1 MFNVIVIYV
10 NEERKR
16 RTQIYL
22 EHTGIHKDQIYYLDA
37 SVIENSKIFLEHI
50 PENINTTQNKKIMC
64 CLKSHMRAINYA
76 FNYSRNKYTIVL
88 EDDVTFYKYNIVEKI
103 NELIEKWENNEKYR
117 KYGVVYIGWI
127 PMKNYSKY
135 ITTDPYDKLTNYEN
149 SNIINLAP
157 VGTQGYIIKKSMAS
171 NKVNEILNSKSYIDL
186 IDILRNNVNEYFGNH
201 DINNHLLAAD
211 VLIPRILTPLVVFPP
226 LVIERNEESTLSH
239 TNANRE
245 YWNYFFKN
253 NENKKNDYLNLD
265 TNINN

>member
-1 MFNVIVIYV
+1 
-10 NEERKR
+10 
-16 RTQIYL
+16 
-22 EHTGIHKDQIYYLDA
+22 
-37 SVIENSKIFLEHI
+37 
-50 PENINTTQNKKIMC
+50 
-64 CLKSHMRAINYA
+64 MRAINYA
-76 FNYSRNKYTIVL
+76 FNYSQNEYTIVF

-117 KYGVVYIGWI
+117 QCGVIHIGWI
-127 PMKNYSKY
+127 PMKNYSNY
-135 ITTDPYDKLTNYEN
+135 ITADSYDKLANYEN

-157 VGTQGYIIKKSMAS
+157 VGAQGYIIKKSMAS

-186 IDILRNNVNEYFGNH
+186 INILQNNVSEYFGNY

-239 TNANRE
+239 TDTNRE
-245 YWNYFFKN
+245 YWDYFFKN

-265 TNINN
+265 TDINN